1 MTKNP
6 IKIAKLGIRFITKNP
21 EKIRTLKIVFL
32 SAWYRFRILTTPMN
46 KIEKKLGV
54 RGEESCDELDIETQ
68 KEALRIGRR
77 VEHTARI
84 TPWTSNCF
92 VKALTASKLL
102 KEKKISHTIYFGV
115 GNEENKMVAH
125 AWVRSGRIYIT
136 GGNGKEYSTVA
147 KFANHCK

>member
-6 IKIAKLGIRFITKNP
+6 IKIINLGIRFITKNP
-21 EKIRTLKIVFL
+21 EKIRTMKIVFL
-32 SAWYRFRILTTPMN
+32 SAWYRFKILTSPMS
-46 KIEKKLGV
+46 KIEKKMGV
-54 RGEESCDELDIETQ
+54 KGEESADELEIETQ

-77 VEHTARI
+77 VEYTAKI

-92 VKALTASKLL
+92 VKALTTSKLL

-115 GNEENKMVAH
+115 GNENDKMVAH
-125 AWVRSGRIYIT
+125 AWVRSGKIYIT

-147 KFANHCK
+147 KFANHCT